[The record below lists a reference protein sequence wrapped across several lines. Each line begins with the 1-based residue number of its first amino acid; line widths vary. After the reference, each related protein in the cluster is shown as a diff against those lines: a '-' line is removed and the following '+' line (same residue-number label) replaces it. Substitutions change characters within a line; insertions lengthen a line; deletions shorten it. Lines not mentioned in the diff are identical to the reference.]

1 MDQDL
6 TWSRLQSRL
15 LYEMDLMLRVIESGN
30 VCVTGKFLARFQDS
44 KLRVIQDFARV
55 VNVRIC
61 E

>member
-1 MDQDL
+1 
-6 TWSRLQSRL
+6 
-15 LYEMDLMLRVIESGN
+15 MLRVIESGN

-61 E
+61 EGYCHSHCDRIRLCWSVFRG